1 MKPSYSLPLLLLL
14 VACLTFS
21 CKDEETT
28 YTCVDKMG
36 HSYKTVV
43 IGDQVWMAENLVNKK
58 VNEYDRDDLQN
69 TVETRDY
76 QFRDFAQYSH
86 FDDNPNYYNYG
97 YIYNYYAAIE
107 ERLIPEGWRLPTK
120 ADWEKLSNYIKSHSP
135 YDSTNWVAKA
145 LSSKFNWTASN
156 IPGAIGYDRPTND
169 KYGFNI
175 IPAGYRNEHGAFY
188 YENKSTCFW
197 TSTVD
202 SVTTNLNVA
211 YFTYTGV
218 GIEWLTTM
226 DKSKSGAYIRCV
238 RDL

>member
-36 HSYKTVV
+36 NSYKTVV

-58 VNEYDRDDLQN
+58 LSDRDELPN
-69 TVETRDY
+69 TWDTRTYANRDY
-76 QFRDFAQYSH
+76 AQYSH
-86 FDDNPNYYNYG
+86 FNDNPNYYDYG
-97 YIYNYYAAIE
+97 YIYNYKATLE
-107 ERLIPEGWRLPTK
+107 TGLIPDGWRLPTK
-120 ADWEKLSNYIKSHSP
+120 ADWDKLSNYIQTHSP
-135 YDSTNWVAKA
+135 YDSTNWVAKTLA
-145 LSSKFNWTASN
+145 SKFNWDSSN
-156 IPGAIGYDRPTND
+156 IPGAIGYDRTTND

-175 IPAGYRNEHGAFY
+175 VPAGYRNENAAFY
-188 YENKSTCFW
+188 YEDKSTCFW

-202 SVTTNLNVA
+202 SVSTNAYVA
-211 YFTYTGV
+211 YFTYTSI

-226 DKSKSGAYIRCV
+226 DKVNSGAYIRCV